1 MINSM
6 QPGDRVTVDSSVV
19 VFNHPEHRNQA
30 FDLHGQSGEVVNI
43 LSEWKGR
50 AISPTLPVIV
60 AFGRYKAH
68 FRATELSPVG

>member
-1 MINSM
+1 M
-6 QPGDRVTVDSSVV
+6 QPGDRVTVDASVV

-30 FDLHGQSGEVVNI
+30 FDLHGQSGEVVRI
-43 LSEWKGR
+43 LNEWKGR

-68 FRATELSPVG
+68 FRINELSLAG

>member
-1 MINSM
+1 M

-30 FDLHGQSGEVVNI
+30 FDLHGHSGEVVKI

-60 AFGRYKAH
+60 DFGRCKAH
-68 FRATELSPVG
+68 FRATELSPAG